1 MNQVEHVV
9 SGAWSPAP
17 PASLAAGRGPV
28 QRIMFA
34 SQKGGVAKT
43 ASAVNVA
50 VALGQ
55 RGLRTL
61 LVDTDPI
68 GSVAACFGTRV
79 PPGHPG
85 IYGID
90 NWEVADLAIPGV
102 TENLDVLPYAQ
113 DGRAVDLSVLEQC
126 VAQLGARVQGH
137 YDYVVVDTR
146 PSVADMARRLCQV
159 VDQVVVVF
167 QCQPLAYRTL
177 GGILG
182 QLRQARADGAPAR
195 LAGLLLTM
203 VDTADPLQG
212 ELERHIRAN
221 LGQAMMPLSIPLDR
235 EVGEGLLVDRPIVV
249 FNPSSP
255 VARAYCQI
263 AELLVQNAVAASGS

>member
-1 MNQVEHVV
+1 MTEVPRGS
-9 SGAWSPAP
+9 SGVWNPPSPAP
-17 PASLAAGRGPV
+17 SSGGRGPV

-55 RGLRTL
+55 MGLRTL

-68 GSVAACFGTRV
+68 GSVAACFGITV

-85 IYGID
+85 IYGVD
-90 NWEVADLAIPGV
+90 NWEVADLAIPSV
-102 TENLDVLPYAQ
+102 TQHLDVMPYSQ
-113 DGRAVDLSVLEQC
+113 DGRAVDLPILEQC
-126 VAQLGARVQGH
+126 LTQLSARVQGQ
-137 YDYVVVDTR
+137 YDYLVIDTR
-146 PSVADMARRLCQV
+146 PSVADMARRLCQI

-203 VDTADPLQG
+203 VDPADPLQG

-221 LGQAMMPLSIPLDR
+221 LGQAMLPLSIPLDR

-249 FNPSSP
+249 FNPNSP
-255 VARAYCQI
+255 VARAYRQL
-263 AELLVQNAVAASGS
+263 AELLVSNVVSQPR